1 MEAYT
6 GAGMYPQ
13 MVYHAD
19 VRAREMELAAERQM
33 GSSCSPLGRMISR
46 VITKCNGRQ
55 GRVRYDEKMDYAM
68 AYAPAQTCYVR
79 PTARTVTLAPTS
91 NHHPPNA
98 HAVQPEPLQ
107 AHTSASLPGAPFPS
121 SGAPPQGARKPKK
134 KKKKKQ
140 QVRFA
145 PSGLVPM
152 DAPPPH
158 AATATS
164 GGGAAV
170 TAGVVYH
177 HGEAEPPPSHSPA
190 PPAHGGHV
198 YAYGYG
204 RYAPSPLPRWEM
216 LGTPRRPEYFS
227 GEYRWYYPTPVRE
240 GIYSIA
246 TDANGRLSTIFSEEN
261 PNACTI
267 V

>member
-1 MEAYT
+1 MCAHT

-19 VRAREMELAAERQM
+19 VRAREMELAAEREM
-33 GSSCSPLGRMISR
+33 ACSCSPLGRMLSR

-79 PTARTVTLAPTS
+79 PTARNVTLAPTS
-91 NHHPPNA
+91 NHHPANV
-98 HAVQPEPLQ
+98 HAVQPEPPQ
-107 AHTSASLPGAPFPS
+107 PHTTTTLPATPFTS
-121 SGAPPQGARKPKK
+121 TGAPPQGARRPKK

-145 PSGLVPM
+145 PSGPVTM

-158 AATATS
+158 DATAAS

-177 HGEAEPPPSHSPA
+177 HGAAEPPSPA
-190 PPAHGGHV
+190 PPAHGGHGGHG

-246 TDANGRLSTIFSEEN
+246 TDANGRLSNIFSEEN